1 MTTDQRLVSWIG
13 SSQRIL
19 LAVGVIA
26 GIISLVGAFTTPAVF
41 FQAYL
46 FALIFWVCMSL
57 GCFGLALLHQLA
69 GGMWGAIIIR
79 FLEAGMSTLPLMA
92 VLFLP
97 IIAGI
102 YILYPWANAGTV
114 AQDAIVAHQSV
125 YLNVPFFVIRAVIYF
140 AVWILL
146 SRQIRSWSLSRDLH
160 ASDIL
165 TRRLQLGGALGL
177 VVIGL
182 TSSFAMIDWVMS
194 LESHWYSTIYP
205 LMVMMGAVLAAFA
218 FVVLIVAFFDSRA
231 PLSRVLAPGLF
242 NDLGSLLLAFVMLW
256 AYLAFSQFLLIYSG
270 NLDVETPWYTHRLQ
284 GGWEWIALAVA
295 LCNFVLPFV
304 LLLFRDLKRNAGL
317 LALVAG
323 LLVAARIVDV
333 FWLVQP
339 SFTPGQLSLSW
350 LHPVLFTAIGGLWLG
365 AYAWTLKRH
374 PLLPRHDRE
383 SIRAAEAEFAHERT

>member
-1 MTTDQRLVSWIG
+1 MSTDQRLVSWIG
-13 SSQRIL
+13 SSQRTL
-19 LAVGVIA
+19 LVVGVVA
-26 GIISLVGAFTTPAVF
+26 GIISLVGAFITPVVF

-46 FALIFWVCMSL
+46 FAFIFWVCMSL
-57 GCFGLALLHQLA
+57 GCFGVALLHQLA

-102 YILYPWANAGTV
+102 YTLYPWSNAATV
-114 AQDAIVAHQSV
+114 AQDAIVQHQSG
-125 YLNVPFFVIRAVIYF
+125 YLNAPSFIIRAVVYF
-140 AVWILL
+140 VVWILL

-160 ASDIL
+160 ESAVL
-165 TRRLQLGGALGL
+165 TRRLQLVGALGI
-177 VVIGL
+177 VIIGL
-182 TSSFAMIDWVMS
+182 TTSFAMIDWVMS
-194 LESHWYSTIYP
+194 LEPHWYSTIYP
-205 LMVMMGAVLAAFA
+205 MMVMMGAVLAAFA

-270 NLDVETPWYTHRLQ
+270 NLDQETPWYVHRLQ

-304 LLLFRDLKRNAGL
+304 LLLFRDLKRNPGL

-323 LLVAARIVDV
+323 LLVAARAVDV

-350 LHPVLFTAIGGLWLG
+350 LHPVLFVAIGGLWLG
-365 AYAWTLKRH
+365 LYVWTLKTH
-374 PLLPRHDRE
+374 PLLPRHDRKL
-383 SIRAAEAEFAHERT
+383 IQTAEAEFANERT